1 MTWQVLK
8 IIWFKHV
15 CYTGVAPS
23 PRSVFFCWMVHQ
35 LSVFFIKL
43 LLEFARKGAEHLCQP
58 QLVWER
64 FLSWSSLVIQG
75 YWNCLIFSRFGTNL
89 STSPALRMK
98 NGNTWIYLV
107 TYWSFIDLEGFIH
120 MSFFHLSLRIQI
132 ICFSCNFT
140 SICPPCLGFTNEGS
154 GHHCPDLL
162 VNCWCRF

>member
-1 MTWQVLK
+1 MKSNTSFKVFFLK
-8 IIWFKHV
+8 QYRKNSLKTIVFPWE
-15 CYTGVAPS
+15 
-23 PRSVFFCWMVHQ
+23 SVFTAIAIW
-35 LSVFFIKL
+35 L
-43 LLEFARKGAEHLCQP
+43 LGHRTTQNAHCA
-58 QLVWER
+58 
-64 FLSWSSLVIQG
+64 LVIQG
-75 YWNCLIFSRFGTNL
+75 FWNCLIFSRFGTNL

-98 NGNTWIYLV
+98 NGNTWIYLM
-107 TYWSFIDLEGFIH
+107 TYWSFIDLERFIQ